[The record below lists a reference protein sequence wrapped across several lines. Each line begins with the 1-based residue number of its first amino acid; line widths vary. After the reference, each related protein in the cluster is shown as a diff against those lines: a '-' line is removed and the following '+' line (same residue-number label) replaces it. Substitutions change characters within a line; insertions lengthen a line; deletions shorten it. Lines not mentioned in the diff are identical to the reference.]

1 MFGNRLKEILDNKN
15 MSFSDLKKLL
25 EQKGIEISNA
35 RLSYYANGKRKPKDK
50 NIWIEIAKVLEVNL
64 QDIII
69 DIDYFLSIN
78 QENSVKNNV
87 KKSGNVKSSEAN
99 ALSKELL
106 SLIDKNSPSELEKV
120 YRYCSLASNFEN
132 LSKAIDKAGVMI
144 LVSSG
149 ENEIKKPHPAIA
161 EKVKV
166 NAALIKLDEFFEEKR
181 TSKPKNSGEK
191 DWSKFTK

>member
-1 MFGNRLKEILDNKN
+1 M
-15 MSFSDLKKLL
+15 
-25 EQKGIEISNA
+25 
-35 RLSYYANGKRKPKDK
+35 
-50 NIWIEIAKVLEVNL
+50 
-64 QDIII
+64 
-69 DIDYFLSIN
+69 N

-120 YRYCSLASNFEN
+120 YRYCSLVSNFEN

>member
-1 MFGNRLKEILDNKN
+1 MVNNQLKKVLDDKKL
-15 MSFSDLKKLL
+15 SFSDLKKLL
-25 EQKGIEISNA
+25 ETKEIKINNSQ
-35 RLSYYANGKRKPKDK
+35 LSLYSRGKRKPKNK
-50 NIWIEIAKVLEVNL
+50 KMW
-64 QDIII
+64 I
-69 DIDYFLSIN
+69 DIAEVLQVDLQEIITDINYYLSIMN
-78 QENSVKNNV
+78 EISENSTE
-87 KKSGNVKSSEAN
+87 KKDKTENEKTNDS
-99 ALSKELL
+99 LFQELL
-106 SLIDKNSPSELEKV
+106 SLVDKNSPSELEKV
-120 YRYCSLASNFEN
+120 YRYCSLVSNFEN

-181 TSKPKNSGEK
+181 TSKPKNSSEK

>member
-1 MFGNRLKEILDNKN
+1 MFGTRLKEILKDKK
-15 MSFSDLKKLL
+15 MSFSDLRKLL
-25 EQKGIEISNA
+25 SDQEIKVTNSQ
-35 RLSYYANGKRKPKDK
+35 LSYYANGKRKPKDK
-50 NIWIEIAKVLEVNL
+50 NIWLKIAQVLEVDL
-64 QDIII
+64 QEIIL
-69 DIDYFLSIN
+69 DIDYFLLIKDKKA
-78 QENSVKNNV
+78 ENGIENFSKIENG
-87 KKSGNVKSSEAN
+87 SLAN
-99 ALSKELL
+99 ELL
-106 SLIDKNSPSELEKV
+106 SLIDENSPAELEKV
-120 YRYCSLASNFEN
+120 YRYCSLVSNFEN

>member
-106 SLIDKNSPSELEKV
+106 SLIDKNSPSELE
-120 YRYCSLASNFEN
+120 N

>member
-1 MFGNRLKEILDNKN
+1 MVNNQLKKVLDDKKL
-15 MSFSDLKKLL
+15 SFSDLKKLL
-25 EQKGIEISNA
+25 ETKEIKINNSQLSLYSRGKRNPKNKKMWIDIAEVLQVDLQEIITDINYYLSIMNEISEN
-35 RLSYYANGKRKPKDK
+35 STEKKDK
-50 NIWIEIAKVLEVNL
+50 T
-64 QDIII
+64 
-69 DIDYFLSIN
+69 
-78 QENSVKNNV
+78 ENEKTNDS
-87 KKSGNVKSSEAN
+87 
-99 ALSKELL
+99 LFQELL
-106 SLIDKNSPSELEKV
+106 SLVDKNSPSELEKV
-120 YRYCSLASNFEN
+120 YRYSSLVSNFEN

>member
-35 RLSYYANGKRKPKDK
+35 RLSYYANDKRKPKDK

-120 YRYCSLASNFEN
+120 YRYCSLVSNFEN

-191 DWSKFTK
+191 EWSKFTK